1 MVYTISE
8 KPDSNNRV
16 AGSFLKNEHTY
27 IKNRSKHRIK
37 IIIAESES
45 ESIYA
50 ASKLYQYKKNKGIN
64 HKA

>member
-8 KPDSNNRV
+8 KPDSNNTV
-16 AGSFLKNEHTY
+16 AGSFLENEHTCL
-27 IKNRSKHRIK
+27 KNRSKHRIK

-45 ESIYA
+45 EGIYL